1 MSCLALHANHESHYL
16 QTPGCLF
23 GPPISKWIAFLN
35 RLRFANPTM
44 AVIYRVRPFP
54 RLRH

>member
-1 MSCLALHANHESHYL
+1 MSCLALHANHESHHL